1 MNTLVTPSP
10 EGPSMAHA
18 LTTAPTRRKAWQVL
32 GQWLTVQKVKVWQLV
47 GASDKA
53 QAAYRAWLA
62 KDPSDAAIR
71 ESLAFSLAQTG
82 QTDEALRELDTVVA
96 QHPQRATAWFNRG
109 FLHDQAGRRVEAEAD
124 FRQAVGLDEK
134 LDRAWYGLAL
144 VLIAQQQLEDAIKP
158 LKKNIKLQ
166 PMSPYGYYQLA
177 RVYFDLGNVQEVRKI
192 IRHLKG
198 FEPKV
203 ATQLELETKITVAE

>member
-1 MNTLVTPSP
+1 
-10 EGPSMAHA
+10 
-18 LTTAPTRRKAWQVL
+18 
-32 GQWLTVQKVKVWQLV
+32 
-47 GASDKA
+47 
-53 QAAYRAWLA
+53 LA

-82 QTDEALRELDTVVA
+82 QADEALRELNEVISAT
-96 QHPQRATAWFNRG
+96 PQRATAWFNRG
-109 FLHDQAGRRVEAEAD
+109 FLHDQAGRRAEAEAD
-124 FRQAVGLDEK
+124 FLQAVTLDDK

-144 VLIAQQQLEDAIKP
+144 TLIAQQRLEEAVAP

-177 RVYFDLGNVQEVRKI
+177 RVYFDLGNTAEVRKI